1 DYCRGPDGVRVP
13 RPSVACRLFLRR
25 AAGARRGRLG
35 DHGSRLR
42 PDPAALWSADSQ
54 RSRSPCDRSRLHAV
68 YRSIRVTVLDRTGRS
83 VEGSR
88 SGADAEGGARMKTV
102 RESLSG
108 KTARDENFP
117 VASRLI
123 AKRRRPIIL
132 AFYRFVRAADDVADN
147 SDLSADAKLALL
159 DHLTDA
165 LRGSA
170 QDPEAEPLRLA
181 LRAQGIAPKHAL
193 DLLDAFRL
201 DAVKNRYAN
210 LDELM
215 DYCRLSA
222 MPVGRFVL
230 DAHGESRS
238 LWPASDALC
247 AALQVINHLQDCGED
262 YHRLDRV
269 YLPQSI
275 LDAHGATVEM
285 LAGRR
290 ASPQLRGAIAEL
302 ARHAAALVE
311 QGGEL

>member
-1 DYCRGPDGVRVP
+1 
-13 RPSVACRLFLRR
+13 
-25 AAGARRGRLG
+25 
-35 DHGSRLR
+35 
-42 PDPAALWSADSQ
+42 
-54 RSRSPCDRSRLHAV
+54 
-68 YRSIRVTVLDRTGRS
+68 
-83 VEGSR
+83 
-88 SGADAEGGARMKTV
+88 MKTV

-147 SDLSADAKLALL
+147 SGLSADAKLALL

-210 LDELM
+210 LDELT

-230 DAHGESRS
+230 DVHGESRS

-262 YHRLDRV
+262 YRRLDRV

-285 LAGRR
+285 LGGRR
-290 ASPQLRGAIAEL
+290 ASPRLRGAIAEL
-302 ARHAAALVE
+302 ARYAAALVE
-311 QGGEL
+311 QGGALVPRIADVRLSLEIAAIHGLARELADRLQHRDPLSEPVRLSKFEFAAIGGRAVVRRLAGVLARRSRRERRVRA

>member
-1 DYCRGPDGVRVP
+1 MTTV
-13 RPSVACRLFLRR
+13 
-25 AAGARRGRLG
+25 
-35 DHGSRLR
+35 
-42 PDPAALWSADSQ
+42 SQ
-54 RSRSPCDRSRLHAV
+54 
-68 YRSIRVTVLDRTGRS
+68 
-83 VEGSR
+83 
-88 SGADAEGGARMKTV
+88 
-102 RESLSG
+102 SLSG

-123 AKRRRPIIL
+123 ARRRRPIIL

-147 SDLSADAKLALL
+147 PGLSADEKLALL

-165 LRGSA
+165 LCGCA
-170 QDPEAEPLRLA
+170 HDPEAEPLRLA
-181 LRAQGIAPKHAL
+181 LWTQGIAPKHAL
-193 DLLDAFRL
+193 DLLAAFRL
-201 DAVKNRYAN
+201 DVVKNRYAN
-210 LDELM
+210 LDELI

-262 YHRLDRV
+262 YRRLDRV
-269 YLPQSI
+269 YLPQSV

-285 LAGRR
+285 LGAGR
-290 ASPQLRGAIAEL
+290 ASRQLLGAVAEL

-311 QGGEL
+311 RGGELVPRIADVRLSLEIAAIHGLARGLADRLQHRDPLSQSVHLSKFEFATFGGFAVVRTLARALAPRSRLKRRARA

>member
-1 DYCRGPDGVRVP
+1 
-13 RPSVACRLFLRR
+13 
-25 AAGARRGRLG
+25 
-35 DHGSRLR
+35 
-42 PDPAALWSADSQ
+42 
-54 RSRSPCDRSRLHAV
+54 
-68 YRSIRVTVLDRTGRS
+68 
-83 VEGSR
+83 
-88 SGADAEGGARMKTV
+88 MKTV

-117 VASRLI
+117 VASSLI

-147 SDLSADAKLALL
+147 SGLSADEKLALL
-159 DHLTDA
+159 DHLADA

-181 LRAQGIAPKHAL
+181 LRTQGIAPKHAL

-230 DAHGESRS
+230 DVHGESRS

-247 AALQVINHLQDCGED
+247 AALQVINHLQDCGGD
-262 YHRLDRV
+262 YRRLDRV
-269 YLPQSI
+269 YLPHSI

-290 ASPQLRGAIAEL
+290 ASPQLRGAITEL

-311 QGGEL
+311 QGGELVPLIGDVRLSLEIAAIHGLARELADRLQHRDPLSEPVHLSKFEFAATGGRAVVRRLAGVLAPRSRRERRVRA

>member
-1 DYCRGPDGVRVP
+1 
-13 RPSVACRLFLRR
+13 
-25 AAGARRGRLG
+25 
-35 DHGSRLR
+35 
-42 PDPAALWSADSQ
+42 
-54 RSRSPCDRSRLHAV
+54 
-68 YRSIRVTVLDRTGRS
+68 
-83 VEGSR
+83 
-88 SGADAEGGARMKTV
+88 MKTV

-147 SDLSADAKLALL
+147 SGLSADAKLALL

-230 DAHGESRS
+230 DVHGESRS

-262 YHRLDRV
+262 YRRLDRV

-290 ASPQLRGAIAEL
+290 ASPDLRGAIAEL

-311 QGGEL
+311 QGGALVPRIADVRLSLEIAAIHGLARELADRLQHRDPLSEPVRLSKFEFAAIGGRAVVRRLAGVLARRSRRERRVRA